1 MIRFALFGAGF
12 IGTVH
17 AANIVKHPDAEL
29 VYVYDANS
37 ETAKKAAGRFGGQV
51 ATSPEQIWNAKD
63 VDAVLIASSTN
74 THANLLSQAADAKK
88 AVLCEKP
95 IDLELNRVKDVVTK
109 VVRAGIPVGLGFS
122 RRFDGNHLA
131 VHDAVHSGE
140 VGKLELMHL
149 TSRGPTPP
157 PISYVKVSGGQL
169 RDQTIH
175 FFDLARWIAGDD
187 VVSVYAKGACL
198 IDPAIGEAGD
208 VDTSVVVLTFKRG
221 AICTID
227 SSRRAAYGY
236 DERIEAF
243 GAKGLV
249 ISERKPTANVTHY
262 SADKAIHQ
270 GTYAGWFER
279 MEPTFY
285 AELGAFVKALQTKT
299 EPSPSLLDG
308 LKAQLIAEAAVKS
321 LSTGKTE
328 VVEEWQP
335 HLEQVAS

>member
-17 AANIVKHPDAEL
+17 AANIVKHPNAQL
-29 VYVYDANS
+29 SYIYDANAD
-37 ETAKKAAGRFGGQV
+37 TAKKAAERFGGQV
-51 ATSPEQIWNAKD
+51 ASSPEQIWNAKD

-74 THANLLSQAADAKK
+74 THADLLSRAADAKK

-109 VVRAGIPVGLGFS
+109 IVRSGIPVGLGFS
-122 RRFDGNHLA
+122 RRFDTNHLA
-131 VHDAVHSGE
+131 VHNAVKNGD

-157 PISYVKVSGGQL
+157 AIAYVKVSGGQL

-198 IDPAIGEAGD
+198 IDPEIGKAGD
-208 VDTSVVVLTFKRG
+208 VDTSVVVMTFKSG

-243 GAKGLV
+243 GEKGLV
-249 ISERKPTANVTHY
+249 ISERKPTANVTRY
-262 SADKAIHQ
+262 NADKAIQQ
-270 GTYAGWFER
+270 GTYTGWFER

-285 AELGAFVKALQTKT
+285 EELDAFIKAVQNKQS
-299 EPSPSLLDG
+299 PSPSLLDG
-308 LKAQLIAEAAVKS
+308 LEAQLIAEAAVKS

-328 VVEEWQP
+328 MVEEWSP
-335 HLEQVAS
+335 AREVIA

>member
-12 IGTVH
+12 IGVVH
-17 AANIVKHPDAEL
+17 AANILKHPDAQL
-29 VYVYDANS
+29 THIYDTNP
-37 ETAKKAAGRFGGQV
+37 EIAKKAVERFGCKV
-51 ATSPEQIWNAKD
+51 AESPEHIWKSD

-74 THANLLSQAADAKK
+74 THADLLSQAADAKK

-95 IDLELNRVKDVVTK
+95 IDLELTRVKDVVTK

-122 RRFDGNHLA
+122 RRFDTNHLA
-131 VHDAVHSGE
+131 VHHAVHGGDI
-140 VGKLELMHL
+140 GKLELMHL

-157 PISYVKVSGGQL
+157 AIAYVKVSGGQL

-198 IDPAIGEAGD
+198 IDPAIGEASD
-208 VDTSVVVLTFKRG
+208 VDTSVVVLTFKSG

-243 GAKGLV
+243 GEKGLV
-249 ISERKPTANVTHY
+249 IFERKPTANVTRY
-262 SADKAIHQ
+262 SADKAIQQ

-285 AELGAFVKALQTKT
+285 SELDGFIKALQNKT
-299 EPSPSLLDG
+299 APSPSLMDG

-321 LSTGKTE
+321 LSTAKTE
-328 VVEEWQP
+328 MVEEGLP
-335 HLEQVAS
+335 ASEVLA

>member
-17 AANIVKHPDAEL
+17 ATNIVKHPDAQL
-29 VYVYDANS
+29 TYIYDANPDV
-37 ETAKKAAGRFGGQV
+37 AKKGVERFGGQV

-74 THANLLSQAADAKK
+74 THADLLSQAADAKK

-109 VVRAGIPVGLGFS
+109 VVRARIPVGLGFS
-122 RRFDGNHLA
+122 RRFDTNHLA
-131 VHDAVHSGE
+131 VHDAVKNGD
-140 VGKLELMHL
+140 VGRLELMHL

-175 FFDLARWIAGDD
+175 FFDLARWIASDE
-187 VVSVYAKGACL
+187 VASVYAKGACL

-208 VDTSVVVLTFKRG
+208 VDTSVVVLTFKNG

-243 GAKGLV
+243 GSKGLV
-249 ISERKPTANVTHY
+249 ISERKPTANVTRY
-262 SADKAIHQ
+262 SGDKAIQQ

-285 AELGAFVKALQTKT
+285 AELDAFIKAVQNKQS
-299 EPSPSLLDG
+299 PSPSISDG

-328 VVEEWQP
+328 IVEEWQP
-335 HLEQVAS
+335 AQEVVA